1 MRLECGREK
10 KHTRPHRLRRGSG
23 TRIAGKNFKRHG
35 RGRLDGNG
43 GVDFKVGLRCRA
55 ALTKHRKMGGAA
67 APPHQKKLCA
77 ASSDTSGKKRPRPS
91 SSKDCGGW
99 DIAVTTVPGLS

>member
-35 RGRLDGNG
+35 RGRLDRNG
-43 GVDFKVGLRCRA
+43 GVDFAVEFKI
-55 ALTKHRKMGGAA
+55 KNS
-67 APPHQKKLCA
+67 KLKISSCA
-77 ASSDTSGKKRPRPS
+77 ASLDTSGKKRPRPS

-99 DIAVTTVPGLS
+99 NIAATTAQVWS